1 MKGATMLATLY
12 QLGITPS
19 NSRPRV
25 SNDNPYAESL
35 FKTLKYRP
43 DYQPKGFETLEKARE
58 WVSLFVKWYN
68 HDHHHSGLNFLT
80 PYQRRNGL
88 SDKILSKR
96 KEVYEAAKAEHPE
109 RWNGRATRDW
119 SLPDTVYLNPDKVH
133 EQSEGT
139 DEQMAVS

>member
-1 MKGATMLATLY
+1 MGQPVCKVV
-12 QLGITPS
+12 Q
-19 NSRPRV
+19 PR
-25 SNDNPYAESL
+25 SSSQWSKLSYSI
-35 FKTLKYRP
+35 
-43 DYQPKGFETLEKARE
+43 
-58 WVSLFVKWYN
+58 
-68 HDHHHSGLNFLT
+68 
-80 PYQRRNGL
+80 QRRSGL

>member
-1 MKGATMLATLY
+1 M
-12 QLGITPS
+12 
-19 NSRPRV
+19 
-25 SNDNPYAESL
+25 
-35 FKTLKYRP
+35 KYRP
-43 DYQPKGFETLEKARE
+43 NYQPKGFETLEKARE

-133 EQSEGT
+133 EQSEEA
-139 DEQMAVS
+139 DDQMAVS